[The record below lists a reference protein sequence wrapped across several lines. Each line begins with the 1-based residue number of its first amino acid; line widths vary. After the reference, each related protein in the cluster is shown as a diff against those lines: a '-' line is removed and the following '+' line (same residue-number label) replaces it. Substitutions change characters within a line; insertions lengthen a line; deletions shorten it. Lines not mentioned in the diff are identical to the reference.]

1 MPSPAKVRAFA
12 ISCPATSR
20 PQQQVPIVSSETV
33 LPCPCF
39 DLIELNGDDMRREP
53 LEVRKATLA
62 SVLVKAAP
70 GLKLN
75 EHIVADGPTV
85 FAHACKMG
93 FEGIVAKRKNS
104 PIAAD
109 NRRIG

>member
-1 MPSPAKVRAFA
+1 LNF
-12 ISCPATSR
+12 
-20 PQQQVPIVSSETV
+20 
-33 LPCPCF
+33 F
-39 DLIELNGDDMRREP
+39 ELNRKREQNGT
-53 LEVRKATLA
+53 E
-62 SVLVKAAP
+62 AAP